1 MADVE
6 WLIAGGLLALGLVL
20 GLGIGLFISRKTG
33 KVRDL
38 QEQLQGS
45 QSELK
50 AYREQVVT
58 QFSETARKFKTL
70 NDAYADLHQQLAES
84 ASTLCGSAAGPLLE
98 APAGAEKLL
107 TAETSGGPSTEPS
120 TESSAEPSAEPSGE
134 GEETAQNSE
143 ADSKADAE
151 TPAET
156 VAQVDER
163 PAEPTAEAAAE
174 AAAEKADTT
183 KTLEAR
189 DAEGG
194 EDIRVPEPDRADRSG
209 NDEPAQAQAPT
220 EPRKYGA
227 NP

>member
-50 AYREQVVT
+50 EYREQVVT

-70 NDAYADLHQQLAES
+70 NDAYSDLHQQLAES
-84 ASTLCGSAAGPLLE
+84 ASALCGNSAGPLLE
-98 APAGAEKLL
+98 APAGAEKLP
-107 TAETSGGPSTEPS
+107 TAEATGATSAEPSTEPS
-120 TESSAEPSAEPSGE
+120 TKASAES
-134 GEETAQNSE
+134 EETAQVSE
-143 ADSKADAE
+143 ADADA
-151 TPAET
+151 TAET
-156 VAQVDER
+156 LARGDEG
-163 PAEPTAEAAAE
+163 PTEPTAETAAQE
-174 AAAEKADTT
+174 ADPT
-183 KTLEAR
+183 KTLETHE
-189 DAEGG
+189 AESGR
-194 EDIRVPEPDRADRSG
+194 DIRVPEPSGADRSG
-209 NDEPAQAQAPT
+209 NDEPARAQAPT
-220 EPRKYGA
+220 EPRKYGT